1 MKKLLTL
8 LMMAAFSFMII
19 SCDTTRDDRIDQDT
33 YSVVYDLANVDF
45 IYSAADGYTISRTMN
60 IYNSDVLLMYR
71 KTGTTSTGEAVWQQI
86 PKTIYLAGGNEL
98 DYDFDFSS
106 KDFVIYANGNY
117 NISTTPQY
125 INGQTFRIVIVP
137 ASFGTNKNAQV
148 DHSDYHSVVKY
159 YNIDDTK
166 AVKL

>member
-117 NISTTPQY
+117 DISTTPQY

>member
-60 IYNSDVLLMYR
+60 IYNSDVLLIYR

-117 NISTTPQY
+117 DISTTPQY

-137 ASFGTNKNAQV
+137 ASFGTQKSQV
-148 DHSDYHSVVKY
+148 DHSDYNSVIKY
-159 YNIDDTK
+159 YNIDDSK
-166 AVKL
+166 PVKL

>member
-8 LMMAAFSFMII
+8 LMMAAFSFMIV
-19 SCDTTRDDRIDQDT
+19 SCDTRDDRVDQDT

-71 KTGTTSTGEAVWQQI
+71 RTGTTSTGEAVWQQI
-86 PKTIYLAGGNEL
+86 PKTIYLNGGNEL

-117 NISTTPQY
+117 DLSTTPQY

-148 DHSDYHSVVKY
+148 DHSDYQSVIKY

>member
-117 NISTTPQY
+117 DISTTPQY

-137 ASFGTNKNAQV
+137 ASYGTNKNAQV
-148 DHSDYHSVVKY
+148 DHSDYNSVIKY

>member
-117 NISTTPQY
+117 DISTTPQY

-148 DHSDYHSVVKY
+148 DHSDYNSVIKY
-159 YNIDDTK
+159 YNIDDSK

>member
-1 MKKLLTL
+1 MKKLLNL

-117 NISTTPQY
+117 DISTTPQY

>member
-71 KTGTTSTGEAVWQQI
+71 RTGTTTTGEAVWQQI

-117 NISTTPQY
+117 DISTTPQY